1 MKNFIEIIRNA
12 LWERGKTLQDMF
24 NDKIVSPNTF
34 YKYNQRNPSVKTLKK
49 IANYL
54 GMSIDYL
61 LELTLENNYKKYFDE
76 DNFYINFI
84 ELQKS
89 QKISGRKICKD
100 LGTRKI
106 ISGVGKR
113 EYLLVCKQL

>member
-1 MKNFIEIIRNA
+1 
-12 LWERGKTLQDMF
+12 MF

-89 QKISGRKICKD
+89 QKISGRKVCKD

-113 EYLLVCKQL
+113 GYLLVCKQL